1 MSDNNPDEAPLDERP
16 QMVLAARRFFLEDR
30 SKVEIAKE
38 LGVSRFKVARLLEQ
52 ARETGVVTITVHD
65 EGTPIPELAD
75 ALAHHLGLRS
85 AVVVEAGASADEVR
99 TAVGGAAARLLGE
112 TLAADEV
119 LGLCWGRTLTA
130 MSAALPEL
138 PRLTVVQLTGAAG
151 TSLDDSPVEV
161 VRQIA
166 QRSGGS
172 AYPIFAPL
180 VVEDARTAEALRRQP
195 GVAAAFALFDKLT
208 TAVVA
213 VGSWD
218 PPNSQFLSSV
228 EPEEQQQLRELGV
241 RAEVA
246 STLMSD
252 EGRELAH
259 EMSARSIAI
268 SLDQLCRVPR
278 IVAAAGGADKAHAVV
293 AAVRAGLC
301 HELVTDR
308 SLAEAALAIA
318 PGDSTEPAAA

>member
-1 MSDNNPDEAPLDERP
+1 
-16 QMVLAARRFFLEDR
+16 MVLAARRFFIEDR
-30 SKVEIAKE
+30 SKVEIAEE

-75 ALAHHLGLRS
+75 ALARHLGLRS
-85 AVVVEAGASADEVR
+85 AVVVEAGPSAEEIR
-99 TAVGGAAARLLGE
+99 TAVGGAAARLLGS

-130 MSAALPEL
+130 MSAALPAL
-138 PRLTVVQLTGAAG
+138 PRLTVVQVTGATG
-151 TSLDDSPVEV
+151 TSVEDSPVEV

-195 GVAAAFALFDKLT
+195 GVAAAFALFDELT

-218 PPNSQFLSSV
+218 PPNSQLLSSL
-228 EPEEQQQLRELGV
+228 EPDEQQQLLRLGV

-246 STLMSD
+246 ATLLSD
-252 EGRELAH
+252 DGRELAP
-259 EMSARSIAI
+259 EMSTRCIAI
-268 SLDQLCRVPR
+268 PLDQLCRVPR
-278 IVAAAGGADKAHAVV
+278 IVAAAGGADKAGAVV
-293 AAVRAGLC
+293 AAVKAGLC

-308 SLAEAALAIA
+308 SLAEAALAMPVGA
-318 PGDSTEPAAA
+318 